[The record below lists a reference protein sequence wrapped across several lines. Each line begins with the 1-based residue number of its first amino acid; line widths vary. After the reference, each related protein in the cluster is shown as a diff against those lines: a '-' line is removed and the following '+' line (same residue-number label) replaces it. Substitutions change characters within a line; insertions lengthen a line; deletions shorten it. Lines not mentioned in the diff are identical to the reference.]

1 MAETHDGEE
10 AMQKI
15 MLVTGGGRGI
25 GAATCRLAAQRGYAV
40 AINYTQNR
48 AAAQALADEIARA
61 GGKAIA
67 VQADVADEAQVAAM
81 FRTVDE
87 ELGRLDVLVNNAGI
101 VDTAMRF
108 DEMDAARW
116 RRMFEVNVIGAMNCA
131 KQAVLR
137 MSTRHGGKGGA
148 IVNLTSGAA
157 RLGSP
162 GRYVDY
168 ASAKGAVDTF
178 TVGLGREVG
187 GEGIRVN
194 AVRPGVVDTEIHA
207 SSGDMGFVQ
216 QQAAAIPVQR
226 AGRPEEIAE
235 AILWVAS
242 DAASFTLAAII
253 DATGGR

>member
-1 MAETHDGEE
+1 MS
-10 AMQKI
+10 KI

-25 GAATCRLAAQRGYAV
+25 GAATCRLAAARGYAV
-40 AINYTQNR
+40 AVNYAQN
-48 AAAQALADEIARA
+48 AVAAQALVGEIVAA
-61 GGKAIA
+61 GGRAIA
-67 VQADVADEAQVAAM
+67 VQADVAVESEVEAM
-81 FRTVDE
+81 FRTVDAK
-87 ELGRLDVLVNNAGI
+87 LGRLDVLVNNAGI
-101 VDTAMRF
+101 VDMAMRF

-116 RRMFEVNVIGAMNCA
+116 QRMFAVNVIGAMSCA

-148 IVNLTSGAA
+148 IVNLSSGAA

-168 ASAKGAVDTF
+168 ASAKGAIDTF
-178 TVGLGREVG
+178 TVGLGREVA

-207 SSGDMGFVQ
+207 SSGDQGFVQ
-216 QQAAAIPVQR
+216 VSASAIPLRR

-242 DAASFTLAAII
+242 DAASFTAAAII

>member
-1 MAETHDGEE
+1 MS
-10 AMQKI
+10 KI

-25 GAATCRLAAQRGYAV
+25 GAATCRLAAARGYAV
-40 AINYTQNR
+40 AVNYAQN
-48 AAAQALADEIARA
+48 AVAAQALVGEIVAA
-61 GGKAIA
+61 GGRAIA
-67 VQADVADEAQVAAM
+67 VQADVAVESEVEAM
-81 FRTVDE
+81 FRTVDAK
-87 ELGRLDVLVNNAGI
+87 LGRLDVLVNNAGI
-101 VDTAMRF
+101 VDMAMRF

-116 RRMFEVNVIGAMNCA
+116 QRMFAVNVIGAMSCA

-148 IVNLTSGAA
+148 IVNLSSGAA

-168 ASAKGAVDTF
+168 ASAKGAIDTF
-178 TVGLGREVG
+178 TVGLGREVA

-207 SSGDMGFVQ
+207 SSGDQGFVQ
-216 QQAAAIPVQR
+216 ASASAIPLRR

-242 DAASFTLAAII
+242 DAASFTAAAII

>member
-1 MAETHDGEE
+1 
-10 AMQKI
+10 MQKI

-25 GAATCRLAAQRGYAV
+25 GASTCRLAAARGYAV
-40 AINYTQNR
+40 AINYAR
-48 AAAQALADEIARA
+48 DEAAARALADEIEKA
-61 GGKAIA
+61 GGRAIT
-67 VQADVADEAQVAAM
+67 VRADVAVESEVEAM
-81 FRTVDE
+81 FRSVDA

-108 DEMDAARW
+108 DEMSAARW
-116 RRMFEVNVIGAMNCA
+116 QRMFAVNVIGSMSCA
-131 KQAVLR
+131 RQAVLR

-148 IVNLTSGAA
+148 IVNLSSGAA

-168 ASAKGAVDTF
+168 ASSKGAIDTF
-178 TVGLGREVG
+178 TVGLGREVA

-207 SSGDMGFVQ
+207 TSGDLAFVQ
-216 QQAAAIPVQR
+216 ASVSAIPLQR

-242 DAASFTLAAII
+242 DGASFTTATVI

>member
-1 MAETHDGEE
+1 MG
-10 AMQKI
+10 KI

-25 GAATCRLAAQRGYAV
+25 GAATCRLAAARGYAV
-40 AINYTQNR
+40 AINYSQNS
-48 AAAQALADEIARA
+48 AAAQTLADEIIRA
-61 GGKAIA
+61 GGRAIA
-67 VQADVADEAQVAAM
+67 VQADVADEPAVEAM
-81 FRTVDE
+81 FRTVDKQ
-87 ELGRLDVLVNNAGI
+87 LGRLDVLVNNAGI
-101 VDTAMRF
+101 VDMAMRF

-116 RRMFEVNVIGAMNCA
+116 QRMFAVNVIGAMNCA
-131 KQAVLR
+131 RQAVLR
-137 MSTRHGGKGGA
+137 MSTRHGGAGGA

-168 ASAKGAVDTF
+168 ASAKGAIDTF
-178 TVGLGREVG
+178 TVGLGREVA

-194 AVRPGVVDTEIHA
+194 AVRPGVVDTEIHTA
-207 SSGDMGFVQ
+207 SGDQGFVQ
-216 QQAAAIPVQR
+216 ASAAGIPLQR

-242 DAASFTLAAII
+242 DAASFTTAAII

>member
-1 MAETHDGEE
+1 MG
-10 AMQKI
+10 KI

-25 GAATCRLAAQRGYAV
+25 GAATCRLAAARGYAV

-48 AAAQALADEIARA
+48 GAAQALADEINR
-61 GGKAIA
+61 GGGQAIA
-67 VQADVADEAQVAAM
+67 VQADVAQEREVEAM
-81 FRTVDE
+81 FRTVDR
-87 ELGRLDVLVNNAGI
+87 ELGKLDALVNNAGI
-101 VDTAMRF
+101 VDTSMRF

-116 RRMFEVNVIGAMNCA
+116 QRMFAVNVIGAMSCA
-131 KQAVLR
+131 KEAVRR
-137 MSTRHGGKGGA
+137 MSTRHGGKGGV
-148 IVNLTSGAA
+148 IVNLSSGAA

-168 ASAKGAVDTF
+168 ASSKGAIDTF
-178 TVGLGREVG
+178 TVGLGREVAA
-187 GEGIRVN
+187 EGIRVN

-207 SSGDMGFVQ
+207 SSGDAAFVK
-216 QQAAAIPVQR
+216 ASADAIPIKR

-242 DAASFTLAAII
+242 DAASFTTAAII